1 MLSVSGTG
9 YHFGTMSS
17 PDGIT
22 WSNFTDVSYQI
33 QARADTSNNVVF
45 DDSTEEWMI
54 FTRIDCHYAPFSA
67 NPSLNGIDDQHSL
80 HTFLSLVVW
89 LCMLLEC
96 YVSCNQTVQSL
107 AVELFPDYQ
116 AEC

>member
-1 MLSVSGTG
+1 MSGTG

-33 QARADTSNNVVF
+33 KARADTSNNVVF

-67 NPSLNGIDDQHSL
+67 NPSLNGIVDQHSL
-80 HTFLSLVVW
+80 YTFLSLVV
-89 LCMLLEC
+89 
-96 YVSCNQTVQSL
+96 
-107 AVELFPDYQ
+107 
-116 AEC
+116 